1 MWLHVTVGGDVV
13 TAERRMQFE
22 KHGRAYQLRIR
33 TAEDLERILDL
44 DDSLWVAMSA
54 PVSGLNCD
62 AEFLEFVDL
71 DRNQRIRVGELRA
84 AVRWLFERLKARE
97 RLADG
102 VADVNLA
109 DMDDSH
115 PGGRTCQE
123 AARYILQAV
132 GAASEESISL
142 DQVRAF
148 EESVEAS
155 VINGDG
161 VIPPGA
167 AEDED
172 TQRFI
177 SDVMDCLGGHED
189 LTGQQGISEEELT
202 RFFDQAERYLDWVG
216 RADLPAG
223 QASTEVMPLGEA
235 THAAFEAFQAVAD
248 KVDAFFARC
257 RVLRFDP
264 AAAERIGVG
273 ANEVGAEDLTDAQAI
288 YRALARAP
296 LAEPNVDGLLPLDGL
311 TNPAFGA
318 QLREFR
324 EVVAVPILGPDLS
337 ELCESDWG
345 RIRSELNA
353 HADWL
358 ASKEGADVEK
368 LGRETLAR
376 YLEASYASAVREI
389 LGRDCEVAKR
399 RAEVRDLKKLLLY
412 NKYLLQFA
420 NNFVSFPDLY
430 DPAKRAMFEVGSLVI
445 DGRWFNFAVR
455 VENVAEHSQL
465 AKTSGMY
472 VVYAELTR
480 IDEADRNVIAA
491 PATSGTAG
499 NLCVGKRGVFYD
511 TLGRH
516 YDARVIQIIENP
528 ISFREALVAPFVRL
542 GRFIGGKIEAISGS
556 AQKEL
561 ESQVGRATDKVE
573 TGVQEAVRHVPSAAE
588 SAAQAAPAVN
598 TGSQAA
604 ARRDLLV
611 GASVSIAALSS
622 AFAFV
627 TSQLSRALQMPSYV
641 IMALVLVLLVV
652 FVPMAVVAAL
662 KLRRRDLSAMLEGC
676 GWAIN
681 ARMRL
686 NRRQR
691 RQFTRQEPY
700 PKDAAGTPPSRWPLY
715 VLLFAL
721 LCAAAVGIA
730 TAWRH
735 WTAAR
740 ARQQPVAPVP
750 SAPAPEEPAR

>member
-1 MWLHVTVGGDVV
+1 MH
-13 TAERRMQFE
+13 FE

-33 TAEDLERILDL
+33 TAEDLEHVLSL

-71 DRNQRIRVGELRA
+71 DRNQRIRTGELRV
-84 AVRWLFERLKARE
+84 AVQWLFERLAARE

-102 VADVNLA
+102 VADVSLA
-109 DMDDSH
+109 GMDDSH
-115 PGGRTCQE
+115 AGGRRCRE

-132 GAASEESISL
+132 GAASQDSISL
-142 DQVRAF
+142 SQVRAF
-148 EESVEAS
+148 EEGLEGS

-177 SDVMDCLGGHED
+177 SDVMDCVGGHED
-189 LTGQQGISEEELT
+189 LTGQQGITDDDLS
-202 RFFDQAERYLDWVG
+202 RFLDQAQRYLDWVG
-216 RADLPAG
+216 QADLPAG
-223 QASTEVMPLGEA
+223 QASTEVMPLGEE
-235 THAAFEAFQAVAD
+235 TRAAFEAFQAVAD

-264 AAAERIGVG
+264 AAAERISIS
-273 ANEVGAEDLTDAQAI
+273 ANGIGPEDLIDAEAI
-288 YRALARAP
+288 DGALARAP
-296 LAEPNVDGLLPLDGL
+296 LAEPNVDGVLPLDGL
-311 TNPAFGA
+311 TNPAYRT

-324 EVVAVPILGPDLS
+324 ELVAELILGPGVS
-337 ELCESDWG
+337 ELSESDWS
-345 RIRSELNA
+345 RIKGKLKP
-353 HADWL
+353 HGDWL
-358 ASKEGADVEK
+358 ASKEGADVER
-368 LGRETLAR
+368 LGRETLAS
-376 YLEASYASAVREI
+376 YLKGSCASSVREI
-389 LGRDCEVAKR
+389 LGRDREVAKR

-412 NKYLLQFA
+412 HKHLLQLA

-430 DPAKRAMFEVGSLVI
+430 DPARRAMFEVGSLVI

-455 VENVAEHSQL
+455 IENTAEHSEL
-465 AKTSGMY
+465 AKTSGMH

-480 IDEADRNVIAA
+480 VDEADKIVIAA
-491 PATSGTAG
+491 PATAGTAG

-528 ISFREALVAPFVRL
+528 ISFLEALIAPFVRL

-556 AQKEL
+556 AQKEM
-561 ESQVGRATDKVE
+561 ESQVGRATDRVQV
-573 TGVQEAVRHVPSAAE
+573 GVQEAVRQVPSAAE
-588 SAAQAAPAVN
+588 SASQAAPAVN

-627 TSQLSRALQMPSYV
+627 TSQLSRALQRPSYV
-641 IMALVLVLLVV
+641 IMAFVLVLLVV
-652 FVPMAVVAAL
+652 FVPTAVVAAL
-662 KLRRRDLSAMLEGC
+662 KLRRRDLSAILEGC

-700 PKDAAGTPPSRWPLY
+700 PKDATGTPPSRWPLY

-730 TAWRH
+730 TAWRE
-735 WTAAR
+735 WTADR
-740 ARQQPVAPVP
+740 GRQQPVAPAP
-750 SAPAPEEPAR
+750 SAPAPEEPTQ